1 MQSYITLGAS
11 FIMSHRLLIALAF
24 MFSCQAYGAVPEN
37 ASPQQKA
44 ASATQQEKIGSP
56 SQTAAAQATKDKW
69 EPKDIVLAVGVVVTL
84 ILGIWNAFANL
95 RAGQR
100 TMFVNTVTSQRIKWI
115 EQLRQDIST
124 FSGLVYHWAMTD
136 IIDTKEAQQIVK
148 EIDRLNHV
156 IRLRLN
162 PAGTHD
168 KVIESLLLEIPT
180 HTADQAK
187 IKELL
192 QQLTVTSQALLKE
205 EWEKVKAE
213 SKKGPLSDRA

>member
-1 MQSYITLGAS
+1 
-11 FIMSHRLLIALAF
+11 MSHRLLIAIAIA
-24 MFSCQAYGAVPEN
+24 FSCQAYGAAPES
-37 ASPQQKA
+37 ASVQHQPA
-44 ASATQQEKIGSP
+44 ATTQQVKTAS
-56 SQTAAAQATKDKW
+56 STLAAADQAAKEKW
-69 EPKDIVLAVGVVVTL
+69 EPKDIILAAGVVVTL
-84 ILGIWNAFANL
+84 FLGLWNAFANF

-136 IIDTKEAQQIVK
+136 LTDTKEKQQIVK

-168 KVIESLLLEIPT
+168 KVIEAILAEIPK
-180 HTADQAK
+180 HTEDQTK

-192 QQLTVTSQALLKE
+192 EQLTVTSQALLKE
-205 EWEKVKAE
+205 EWEKVKVE

>member
-1 MQSYITLGAS
+1 
-11 FIMSHRLLIALAF
+11 MSRRLLVALALT
-24 MFSCQAYGAVPEN
+24 FSCQAYGVAPES
-37 ASPQQKA
+37 ASPQQQPA
-44 ASATQQEKIGSP
+44 ATTQEVKP
-56 SQTAAAQATKDKW
+56 SRPTQAAAVQAPQEKW
-69 EPKDIVLAVGVVVTL
+69 EPKDIVLAAGVVVTL
-84 ILGIWNAFANL
+84 FLGLWNAFANF
-95 RAGQR
+95 RSGQR

-115 EQLRQDIST
+115 EQLRQDISM

-136 IIDTKEAQQIVK
+136 LADTKEEQQIIK

-168 KVIESLLLEIPT
+168 KIIEGLLAEIPR
-180 HTADQAK
+180 HTADRTK

-192 QQLTVTSQALLKE
+192 EKLTVTSQALLKE

-213 SKKGPLSDRA
+213 SKNGPLSDRA

>member
-1 MQSYITLGAS
+1 
-11 FIMSHRLLIALAF
+11 MSHRLLVALALTL
-24 MFSCQAYGAVPEN
+24 SCQAYGAASES
-37 ASPQQKA
+37 ASPRQQA
-44 ASATQQEKIGSP
+44 AATTQQVKTDS
-56 SQTAAAQATKDKW
+56 STQAVAVQSHW
-69 EPKDIVLAVGVVVTL
+69 GPKDIVLAAGVVVTL
-84 ILGIWNAFANL
+84 LLGLWNSFANF
-95 RAGQR
+95 RSGQR

-136 IIDTKEAQQIVK
+136 LTDTKEEQQIVK

-162 PAGTHD
+162 PAGTYD
-168 KVIESLLLEIPT
+168 KVIEGLLAEIPK
-180 HTADQAK
+180 HTEDQAK

-192 QQLTVTSQALLKE
+192 EQLTVTSQALLKE

>member
-1 MQSYITLGAS
+1 
-11 FIMSHRLLIALAF
+11 MSHRLLTAVVL
-24 MFSCQAYGAVPEN
+24 MFACQAYGAAPEN
-37 ASPQQKA
+37 APLQRSPA
-44 ASATQQEKIGSP
+44 ATTQQVKADTSTLAVPIPVAEE
-56 SQTAAAQATKDKW
+56 KW
-69 EPKDIVLAVGVVVTL
+69 EPKDIVLAAGVVVTL
-84 ILGIWNAFANL
+84 FLGLWNAFANF
-95 RAGQR
+95 RSGQR

-124 FSGLVYHWAMTD
+124 FSGLVYHWTMTD
-136 IIDTKEAQQIVK
+136 LTDTKEKQKIVK

-162 PAGTHD
+162 PAGAHD
-168 KVIESLLLEIPT
+168 KVIEAILAEIPQ
-180 HTADQAK
+180 HTEDQAK

-192 QQLTVTSQALLKE
+192 EKLTVTSQALLKE